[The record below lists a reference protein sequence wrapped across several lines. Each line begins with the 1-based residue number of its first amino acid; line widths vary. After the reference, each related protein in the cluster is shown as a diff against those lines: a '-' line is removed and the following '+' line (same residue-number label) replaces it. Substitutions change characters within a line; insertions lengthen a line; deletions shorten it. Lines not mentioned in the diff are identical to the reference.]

1 MQLNRAPLGAR
12 FVFERTDAPRCNA
25 LPKANTAP
33 GVNVSLS
40 ILPVD
45 MRSSALLPNAI
56 LTSVPMKSLYE
67 DLPSVEIGG
76 RRRVGRVLFGL
87 LVLISVLI
95 GATAG
100 LLLVYTTD
108 LPQVDA
114 LESYRPSSITEL
126 YDDHDRVIG
135 SFALQRRVVAA
146 YDDFPPVLRD
156 ALVSIEDK
164 DFFSHSGINFW
175 RIVGAAYRDIE
186 SGGKVQ
192 GASTLTMQLARNLF
206 LSPDRRWQRKVQESM
221 LAIQIERR
229 FTKPQIFTLY
239 ANQIFLGHG
248 VYGFESASEY
258 YFSKPAKQLT
268 LDEAALLAGLP
279 KGPSVFSPITH
290 ADRALKRRNLVINAM
305 LEDGKITAAQAA
317 DARSAPLV
325 LHLAHD
331 PNSLAPYFV
340 EEVRRYLESKYGS
353 DQVHEGGLKVY
364 TSLDVDMQKAA
375 NQAVLDGLAA
385 YERRHGWK
393 GHLENVEAEG
403 GVIDKYSHPDWD
415 DEPEVNGYVH
425 ALVTSAGIGI
435 ATLKFGR
442 YTSALG
448 QADVAWTQQ
457 KLPDILKTGDICY
470 VKILS
475 LSTNGAAH
483 VSLEQDS
490 GGQGAL
496 LAIDNITGGIKA
508 LVGGRDFNESK
519 FDRATQA
526 LRQVGSSFKPYVY
539 TTVID
544 GGASPDD
551 TILDEP
557 VSFETPSG
565 PYTPHNY
572 DEKFEGIITLRRALA
587 QSRNIPAL
595 KLANK
600 VGIRNVIDYA
610 ERFGITSKLPPYLP
624 VALGSAEITLL
635 EQTAAYSVFPNDGVR
650 VTPRYITRVT
660 DYEGRVLEEDFPEV
674 RDVSQRAHRPHYDF
688 DAARGGVARHRHR
701 RGEIAFSGRR
711 QNGHNERLHRCMVRG
726 IHAHHQL
733 WRLGRLRRKEITG
746 SERNRR
752 TRGAADLDGIHDRGN
767 GRKRSRRFPTPAQHF
782 ALRSTKSRHTR
793 RRSRRRRSALSQ
805 TAL

>member
-1 MQLNRAPLGAR
+1 
-12 FVFERTDAPRCNA
+12 
-25 LPKANTAP
+25 
-33 GVNVSLS
+33 
-40 ILPVD
+40 
-45 MRSSALLPNAI
+45 
-56 LTSVPMKSLYE
+56 MKSLYE
-67 DLPSVEIGG
+67 DLPEVEVGG
-76 RRRVGRVLFGL
+76 RRVVGRVLFSL
-87 LVLISVLI
+87 LVLLAALI

-114 LESYRPSSITEL
+114 LEIYRPSSITEL
-126 YDDHDRVIG
+126 YDDHGRVIG
-135 SFALQRRVVAA
+135 SFALQRRVVAS
-146 YDDFPPVLRD
+146 YEDFPPMLRD

-164 DFFSHSGINFW
+164 DFYSHSGINFW

-206 LSPDRRWQRKVQESM
+206 LSPDRSFHRKVQEAM
-221 LAIQIERR
+221 LAIQIERH

-248 VYGFESASEY
+248 VYGFEAASEF

-279 KGPSVFSPITH
+279 KSAVVYSPINH
-290 ADRALKRRNLVINAM
+290 PDRAQKRRNLVINAM
-305 LEDGKITAAQAA
+305 LEDGRITASQAA
-317 DARSAPLV
+317 VARAAPIV

-340 EEVRRYLESKYGS
+340 EDVRRYLEGKYGA

-364 TSLDVDMQKAA
+364 TSIDVDLQKAA

-393 GHLENVEAEG
+393 GHLENVVDEG
-403 GVIDKYSHPDWD
+403 QSIEKYFHPDWD
-415 DEPEVNGYVH
+415 DEPEVGGYIH
-425 ALVTSAGIGI
+425 ALVTSAGTGI

-442 YTSALG
+442 YSAALS
-448 QADVAWTQQ
+448 QPDVAWTQQ
-457 KLPDILKTGDICY
+457 KIAFILKAGDICY

-475 LSTNGAAH
+475 LGANGAAR

-490 GGQGAL
+490 GAQGAL
-496 LAIDNITGGIKA
+496 IAIDNATGGIKA
-508 LVGGRDFNESK
+508 MVGGRDFNESK

-544 GGASPDD
+544 EGGSPDD
-551 TILDEP
+551 TILDEA

-572 DEKFEGIITLRRALA
+572 DEKFEGLISLRRALA

-600 VGIRNVIDYA
+600 VGIKNVIDYA
-610 ERFGITSKLPPYLP
+610 ERFGITSKIPPYLP
-624 VALGSAEITLL
+624 VALGSAEITLI

-650 VTPRYITRVT
+650 VTPRFITRVT

-674 RDVSQRAHRPHYDF
+674 KDVIGERTARIMTSMLQGVVQHGTAIAASKLPFPVAGKTGTTNDFTDAWFVGFSPTITCGVWIGYDEKKSLGAKETGAHAALPIWMNFMTVAMAGKDAGDFQPPPVVPH
-688 DAARGGVARHRHR
+688 AVAQKVDTPDT
-701 RGEIAFSGRR
+701 AP
-711 QNGHNERLHRCMVRG
+711 
-726 IHAHHQL
+726 A
-733 WRLGRLRRKEITG
+733 
-746 SERNRR
+746 SEES
-752 TRGAADLDGIHDRGN
+752 H
-767 GRKRSRRFPTPAQHF
+767 
-782 ALRSTKSRHTR
+782 
-793 RRSRRRRSALSQ
+793 
-805 TAL
+805 

>member
-1 MQLNRAPLGAR
+1 
-12 FVFERTDAPRCNA
+12 
-25 LPKANTAP
+25 
-33 GVNVSLS
+33 
-40 ILPVD
+40 
-45 MRSSALLPNAI
+45 
-56 LTSVPMKSLYE
+56 MKSLYE
-67 DLPSVEIGG
+67 NLPEVEIGG
-76 RRRVGRVLFGL
+76 RKLVGRVLFGL
-87 LVLISVLI
+87 LVLIAALI

-108 LPQVDA
+108 LPQVEA
-114 LESYRPSSITEL
+114 LEAYRPSSVTEI
-126 YDDHDRVIG
+126 YDDHERVIG
-135 SFALQRRVVAA
+135 SFALQRRVVAS

-164 DFFSHSGINFW
+164 DFYRHSGINFW
-175 RIVGAAYRDIE
+175 RIVGAAYRDVE
-186 SGGKVQ
+186 SGGRVQ

-206 LSPDRRWQRKVQESM
+206 LSPDRSFHRKVQETM
-221 LAIQIERR
+221 LAIQIERH

-248 VYGFESASEY
+248 VYGFEAASEF
-258 YFSKPAKQLT
+258 YFSKPTKKLT
-268 LDEAALLAGLP
+268 IEEAALLAGLP
-279 KGPSVFSPITH
+279 KGPTIYSPINH
-290 ADRALKRRNLVINAM
+290 PDRAQKRRNLVINAM

-325 LHLAHD
+325 LSLAHD

-340 EEVRRYLESKYGS
+340 EEIRRYLEGKYGA

-364 TSLDVDMQKAA
+364 TSLDVDLQKAA

-393 GHLENVEAEG
+393 GHLENVVAEG
-403 GVIDKYSHPDWD
+403 AILEKYSNPDWD
-415 DEPEVNGYVH
+415 DEAEVGGYVH
-425 ALVTSAGIGI
+425 ALVTASGTGI

-442 YTSALG
+442 YTAALG
-448 QADVAWTQQ
+448 QADAAWTRQR
-457 KLPDILKTGDICY
+457 LPDILKTGDVCY

-475 LSTNGAAH
+475 LGSNGAAK

-490 GGQGAL
+490 GAQGAL
-496 LAIDNITGGIKA
+496 LALDNTTGGIKA
-508 LVGGRDFNESK
+508 MVGGRDFNASK
-519 FDRATQA
+519 FNRATQA

-565 PYTPHNY
+565 PYSPHNY

-600 VGIRNVIDYA
+600 VGIKSVIEYA
-610 ERFGITSKLPPYLP
+610 GRFGITSKLPPYLP
-624 VALGSAEITLL
+624 VALGSAEITLV
-635 EQTAAYSVFPNDGVR
+635 EQTSAYSVFPNEGVR

-674 RDVSQRAHRPHYDF
+674 KDVISQRTAGIMTSMLREVVLHGTAIAASKLPFPAAGKTGTTNDFTDAWFVGFSPTVTCGVWIGYDEKKSLGAKETGAHAALPIWMNFMTAAMAGKDAGDF
-688 DAARGGVARHRHR
+688 QPAPVAPRAVAQKVDTPDTAPAA
-701 RGEIAFSGRR
+701 E
-711 QNGHNERLHRCMVRG
+711 E
-726 IHAHHQL
+726 AH
-733 WRLGRLRRKEITG
+733 
-746 SERNRR
+746 
-752 TRGAADLDGIHDRGN
+752 
-767 GRKRSRRFPTPAQHF
+767 
-782 ALRSTKSRHTR
+782 
-793 RRSRRRRSALSQ
+793 
-805 TAL
+805 